1 MSENH
6 SISYRPIT
14 RRDYPALERF
24 IDRLSPGRCPADA
37 AAMHLNRL
45 CLYDNLCQS
54 TYAKAAVLGPRI
66 AGLILGR
73 LCKSRGL
80 YPAFLRRARSQAA
93 LLLSNRGRRCYNAYR
108 LFNQTDWQMLYNCAE
123 AFEGELLFIA
133 VAPELRHQGIGLTLL
148 SSFHKYMLSQNV
160 RQIYLFTDSACDFG
174 FYDRQRFDR
183 LGACYW
189 PAQPAKKH
197 FAFYLYKFSYTP

>member
-80 YPAFLRRARSQAA
+80 YPAFFAPCPQSGRTFIKQPRTP
-93 LLLSNRGRRCYNAYR
+93 LLQCLPP
-108 LFNQTDWQMLYNCAE
+108 
-123 AFEGELLFIA
+123 
-133 VAPELRHQGIGLTLL
+133 V
-148 SSFHKYMLSQNV
+148 
-160 RQIYLFTDSACDFG
+160 
-174 FYDRQRFDR
+174 
-183 LGACYW
+183 
-189 PAQPAKKH
+189 
-197 FAFYLYKFSYTP
+197 